1 MIYLKIKSR
10 TIAPPG
16 QPIVLGDVAQV
27 LADAK
32 WGLAELPISLPQER
46 GIWLVDAVTIL
57 SELQRRCPGETVT
70 VLGDSIGWLHR
81 SSRGMTRKKLL
92 RAAWAVT
99 ALALGAAAI
108 ALLSRVSAA
117 WARQSWSLAAGLV
130 EDSSGMMWLGFV
142 SLGLVLLCVAAG
154 VLASIAGRGIRG
166 SMAVKL
172 REEPSEIPKKTG
184 RGTEG

>member
-1 MIYLKIKSR
+1 MIYLKIKPR

-32 WGLAELPISLPQER
+32 WGLAELPISLPKER

-57 SELQRRCPGETVT
+57 SELQRHCPGETVT

-92 RAAWAVT
+92 RAVWAMPV
-99 ALALGAAAI
+99 LALGAAVI
-108 ALLSRVSAA
+108 ALWNRVSAT
-117 WARQSWSLAAGLV
+117 WAQQSWSLGAGLV
-130 EDSSGMMWLGFV
+130 EDASGMMWLGFV
-142 SLGLVLLCVAAG
+142 SLGLVFLCVAAG
-154 VLASIAGRGIRG
+154 VFVSLTGRGIRG
-166 SMAVKL
+166 AMAVKL

-184 RGTEG
+184 RGTER